1 MSPFFQSSQK
11 EARKDVTFRRLLCYI
26 SEQHLHEI
34 PPHITVDIVG
44 SSTLAN
50 SHLFSRCLMSTP
62 GRSALLSCSEGS
74 QWECPR
80 AYTMLGGGLSGEACA
95 FISRWWFALGH
106 F

>member
-26 SEQHLHEI
+26 SEQHLHER

-50 SHLFSRCLMSTP
+50 SHLFSRCPMSTP
-62 GRSALLSCSEGS
+62 GGF
-74 QWECPR
+74 CP
-80 AYTMLGGGLSGEACA
+80 AIVLGGKLVGVSTGANYAMSLSLRGTI
-95 FISRWWFALGH
+95 FLSRLLL
-106 F
+106 